1 MRKVLI
7 LVGLAVLVGAAWAA
21 EFAPPG
27 TVKVATP
34 GMVVTIKVSKPDSK
48 KPLDAPIPFGKDASL
63 PGGKYQVATVQLYKP
78 DDKGKMWILN
88 ATKDLGSLRTL
99 DVAPGQTATVE
110 GGEVLKIRTRV
121 AVTKEKPAMTVGCTK
136 AGPPPKPIRVVT
148 VYLDYVGKSGE
159 HYGPKAIAGQAP
171 IQIRPV
177 IRIKD
182 EYGKLLAE
190 GPYAFGSSGFGGF
203 G

>member
-34 GMVVTIKVSKPDSK
+34 GMVVTIEVPKPGSK
-48 KPLDAPIPFGKDASL
+48 KPIEAALPFGKDALL
-63 PGGKYQVATVQLYKP
+63 PGGKYHVATVQLYKP

-88 ATKDLGSLRTL
+88 AAKDLGSLQTL
-99 DVAPGQTATVE
+99 DVAPGQTATVQ
-110 GGEVLKIRTRV
+110 GGEALKIRTRV
-121 AVTKEKPAMTVGCTK
+121 AVTKEKPPMTAGCAK

-148 VYLDYVGKSGE
+148 VYLDYIGKSGE
-159 HYGPKAIAGQAP
+159 HYGPKAIIGQAP
-171 IQIRPV
+171 IQTRPV